1 MLNRD
6 FDASARDLSV
16 AGEQDF
22 GRPERVL
29 ISLLNSADSPRLS
42 GEDPEHVR
50 ILIEAGF
57 DAPPILVHRETMRV
71 IDGMHRLR
79 AATARGQDHIAV
91 CFFDGDADEA
101 FILAV
106 RTNINHGLPLSFA
119 DRAAAARRIIL
130 SHPNWSD
137 RTIAKIAGISP
148 KSASNVRVKVFG
160 EDSQMAERV
169 GADGRE
175 RPHNSSPGGRLRAAE
190 LLEKSRGAS
199 LREIAKAAA
208 ISVST
213 ANDVRKRISRGEDPV
228 LPSQRSKSERDPG
241 VPFVPE
247 QCRAKKRDVL
257 LKSGVTMLYE
267 LKRDPS
273 LRFSEPGRQL
283 LRTLHETFAN
293 ATNWPELVETVPDH
307 QAHVVAELAEHF
319 AVQWQEFAAR
329 IRSNASS
336 DVKEG

>member
-1 MLNRD
+1 MLD
-6 FDASARDLSV
+6 GDVDASACNLPA
-16 AGEQDF
+16 AGEQYF
-22 GRPERVL
+22 GRSERVL
-29 ISLLNSADSPRLS
+29 ISQLNSADSPRLS

-57 DAPPILVHRETMRV
+57 DTPPILVHRETMRV

-79 AATARGQDHIAV
+79 AATARGHDHIAV
-91 CFFDGDADEA
+91 CFFDGNADEA

-106 RTNINHGLPLSFA
+106 RTNISHGLPLSFA

-137 RTIAKIAGISP
+137 RAIAKIAGISP

-160 EDSQMAERV
+160 EDSQMADRV

-175 RPHNSSPGGRLRAAE
+175 RPHNSSPVGRLRAAE
-190 LLEKSRGAS
+190 LLEKSPNAS

-213 ANDVRKRISRGEDPV
+213 ANDVRKRISRGEHPV
-228 LPSQRSKSERDPG
+228 LPSQRGESERNPD
-241 VPFVPE
+241 VPSVPD

-257 LKSGVTMLYE
+257 PKSGVTMLHE

-273 LRFSEPGRQL
+273 LRFSESGRQL
-283 LRTLHETFAN
+283 LRTLHETFAKT
-293 ATNWPELVETVPDH
+293 ANWPELVESVPDH

-319 AVQWQEFAAR
+319 AIQWQEFAAR

-336 DVKEG
+336 DVNEG